1 MLDLRSMKA
10 AYEHTNPL
18 SKKQGNRT
26 SVLSDNFSQLSSIFK
41 EVLWPT
47 RCAICERQGEL
58 LCKECKQKLQLIDSC
73 KACKI
78 CGSPYAKNQ
87 CTECNDV
94 MLKSAQLTTFP
105 YKQMRSV
112 VALNDDA
119 LKIIKVYKDG
129 FERRL
134 AVPISLM
141 MSRYVEP
148 SWIDKNAIIT
158 YIPSTL
164 EAINKRGFGHM
175 QEIATLIGQICK
187 LDVVNVFSRPKS
199 SDQRNLSRIQR
210 IENVQNSL
218 KINEKVACELLA
230 KLNASHINQAAT
242 PVFSG
247 QCNSQRNFL
256 QQKKKLQCKM
266 RPVLVIDDVCT
277 TGSTLYAAANALKE
291 IGVKTT
297 YALTFGKV
305 MN

>member
-1 MLDLRSMKA
+1 
-10 AYEHTNPL
+10 
-18 SKKQGNRT
+18 
-26 SVLSDNFSQLSSIFK
+26 
-41 EVLWPT
+41 
-47 RCAICERQGEL
+47 
-58 LCKECKQKLQLIDSC
+58 
-73 KACKI
+73 
-78 CGSPYAKNQ
+78 
-87 CTECNDV
+87 
-94 MLKSAQLTTFP
+94 
-105 YKQMRSV
+105 MRSV

-148 SWIDKNAIIT
+148 SWINQNAIIT

-175 QEIATLIGQICK
+175 REIATLIGQICK

-218 KINEKVACELLA
+218 KINEKVACELFA
-230 KLNASHINQAAT
+230 KLNASDINQAAT

-305 MN
+305 MS